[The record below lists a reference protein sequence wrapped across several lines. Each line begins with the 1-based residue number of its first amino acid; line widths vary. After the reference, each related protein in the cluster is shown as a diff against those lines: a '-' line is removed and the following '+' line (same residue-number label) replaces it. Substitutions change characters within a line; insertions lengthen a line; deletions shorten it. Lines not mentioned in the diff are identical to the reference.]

1 MSIFQPLI
9 ALMMALATAHA
20 TKYENPER
28 TQTLATKII
37 FWASI
42 IIAVCITLVF
52 LWSIFQSPIAPNT
65 PYRGTYR

>member
-42 IIAVCITLVF
+42 IIAVCITLAF
-52 LWSIFQSPIAPNT
+52 LWMLFQSPVTPNT
-65 PYRGTYR
+65 PYRGRY

>member
-9 ALMMALATAHA
+9 ALIATAHA

-42 IIAVCITLVF
+42 IIAVCITLAF
-52 LWSIFQSPIAPNT
+52 LWMLFQSPVAPNT
-65 PYRGTYR
+65 PYRGRY

>member
-37 FWASI
+37 FWASV
-42 IIAVCITLVF
+42 IIAVCITLAF
-52 LWSIFQSPIAPNT
+52 LWSLFQSSIDPTT
-65 PYRGTYR
+65 PYRGKYY

>member
-37 FWASI
+37 FWASV
-42 IIAVCITLVF
+42 IIAVCITLAF
-52 LWSIFQSPIAPNT
+52 LWSLLQSPIDPKT
-65 PYRGTYR
+65 PYKGKYY